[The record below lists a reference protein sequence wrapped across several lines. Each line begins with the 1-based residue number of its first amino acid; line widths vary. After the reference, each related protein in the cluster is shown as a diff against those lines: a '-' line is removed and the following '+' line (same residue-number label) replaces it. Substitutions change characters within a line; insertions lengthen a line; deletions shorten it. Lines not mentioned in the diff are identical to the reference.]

1 MQFDNQKTRNV
12 AEAAAK
18 ILAGETVSEELK
30 GNQHKIDKNKNN
42 KIDAEDFKHLRAG
55 KKPAEVK
62 KVCVDKV
69 TKDGKPVLDKA
80 GKQVQDCK
88 EMKVHQKLEGTK
100 VPEKGDKK

>member
-1 MQFDNQKTRNV
+1 MKSL
-12 AEAAAK
+12 ALAALITLSMAFTP
-18 ILAGETVSEELK
+18 AFA
-30 GNQHKIDKNKNN
+30 N
-42 KIDAEDFKHLRAG
+42 DA
-55 KKPAEVK
+55 KPAEVK

-88 EMKVHQKLEGTK
+88 EMKVHKKLEGTK